1 MAETLFNSRIILA
14 HDTQAK
20 WSAASFV
27 PRKGEIIIYDADATN
42 KMARI
47 KIGNGI
53 DLVKNLPFIT
63 DITDIASALKALQYE
78 GASSSGTATQFITQV
93 TQADG
98 LVSATKASIPTAGS
112 SLGMVKSG
120 GDVYISNGVITVNDD
135 SHNHVISNID
145 GLQTALDAK
154 ATPAN
159 ITSAIAALDYA
170 GATASGNAI
179 SFITQITQTD
189 GVVSATKASIPI
201 ASSSQAGLVKSGTDI
216 TVDSNGNVSVNNN
229 SHSHTSENI
238 SDLSTTINTAIT
250 NAVGALDASDPAA
263 SGTATQFIASISQKD
278 GIITATKANITA
290 AALGLSGAM
299 KFLGTSATAI
309 TDGSTTNPITV
320 GSTSVTA
327 TSGNVVLYGT
337 KEFVWNGSAWEELGN
352 EGSYKIQQ
360 SAVSSPSASGT
371 AIAFIDPISQ
381 NAQGVISA
389 TKKTVSSVTQTA
401 TGLMSASDKKKLDEL
416 ATVATTGKYSDL
428 TGTPDEILAISDAE
442 IDTICI

>member
-1 MAETLFNSRIILA
+1 
-14 HDTQAK
+14 
-20 WSAASFV
+20 
-27 PRKGEIIIYDADATN
+27 
-42 KMARI
+42 
-47 KIGNGI
+47 
-53 DLVKNLPFIT
+53 
-63 DITDIASALKALQYE
+63 
-78 GASSSGTATQFITQV
+78 
-93 TQADG
+93 
-98 LVSATKASIPTAGS
+98 
-112 SLGMVKSG
+112 
-120 GDVYISNGVITVNDD
+120 
-135 SHNHVISNID
+135 
-145 GLQTALDAK
+145 
-154 ATPAN
+154 
-159 ITSAIAALDYA
+159 
-170 GATASGNAI
+170 
-179 SFITQITQTD
+179 
-189 GVVSATKASIPI
+189 
-201 ASSSQAGLVKSGTDI
+201 LVKSGTDI

-250 NAVGALDASDPAA
+250 NAIGALDASDPAA
-263 SGTATQFIASISQKD
+263 SGTATQFITSISQKD

-327 TSGNVVLYGT
+327 TSGNVVLYET

-371 AIAFIDPISQ
+371 AIAFIDTISQ

-401 TGLMSASDKKKLDEL
+401 AGLMSASDKKKLDGL

-442 IDTICI
+442 IDTICV